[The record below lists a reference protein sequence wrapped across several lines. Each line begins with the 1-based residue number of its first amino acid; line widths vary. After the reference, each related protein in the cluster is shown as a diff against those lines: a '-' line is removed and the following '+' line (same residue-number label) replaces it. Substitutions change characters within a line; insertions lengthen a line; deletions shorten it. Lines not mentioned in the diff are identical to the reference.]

1 MKSTFKSGRV
11 VRFAALLL
19 ILGLP
24 LAGCAG
30 NSGTKSASTTPA
42 ATQVSSSPTVFE
54 LQRQINNLQTQ
65 VDLMREQI
73 RELQTGQAG
82 RTL

>member
-1 MKSTFKSGRV
+1 M
-11 VRFAALLL
+11 VRFAALLV
-19 ILGLP
+19 IIGLP

-30 NSGTKSASTTPA
+30 NSSDKGASTAPT

-65 VDLMREQI
+65 MDLMREQI